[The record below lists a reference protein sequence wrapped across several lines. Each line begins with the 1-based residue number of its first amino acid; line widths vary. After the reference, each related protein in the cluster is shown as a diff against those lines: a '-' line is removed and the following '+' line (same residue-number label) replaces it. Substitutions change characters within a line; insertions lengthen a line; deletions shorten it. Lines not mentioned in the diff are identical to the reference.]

1 MFAKMGEMKKQQKAK
16 AAIKFPLIQSD
27 INAINTWLL
36 EISHFILD
44 NYQTVIRDN
53 LTIIKQPPG
62 LELLGHAH
70 KNIPYLNPYE
80 TVP

>member
-1 MFAKMGEMKKQQKAK
+1 M
-16 AAIKFPLIQSD
+16 KFPPIESD

-53 LTIIKQPPG
+53 LVVIKQPASI
-62 LELLGHAH
+62 ELLGHVH

-80 TVP
+80 TIP